1 MEIEVRH
8 SVERL
13 TALYDALWAERFRTV
28 IVIAGVLA
36 GASLV
41 WLTLG
46 GRLLPAGVFGAS
58 LVVVV
63 AAWLV
68 RTTMRRQV
76 AAQWALFGAQP
87 MRYGIGDEA
96 LSEAS
101 SLGNCSL
108 RWRAFD
114 RPREL
119 QGFLVLP
126 RHPTDAGN
134 VIALPLDSLSVEA
147 RRLIED
153 RIAAA
158 AATPVG

>member
-8 SVERL
+8 NLERL
-13 TALYDALWAERFRTV
+13 IALYDALWAERFRAV
-28 IVIAGVLA
+28 MVIAGSLA

-41 WLTLG
+41 WLALG
-46 GRLLPAGVFGAS
+46 GRMLPAGVFGAS
-58 LVVVV
+58 LVVVAV
-63 AAWLV
+63 SWLG
-68 RTTMRRQV
+68 RATMRRQV
-76 AAQWALFGAQP
+76 TAQLALFGPQP
-87 MRYGIGDEA
+87 LRYRIGDET

-101 SLGNCSL
+101 SLGDCSL

-119 QGFLVLP
+119 QGFFVLP

-134 VIALPLDSLSVEA
+134 VIALPLDSLSADA